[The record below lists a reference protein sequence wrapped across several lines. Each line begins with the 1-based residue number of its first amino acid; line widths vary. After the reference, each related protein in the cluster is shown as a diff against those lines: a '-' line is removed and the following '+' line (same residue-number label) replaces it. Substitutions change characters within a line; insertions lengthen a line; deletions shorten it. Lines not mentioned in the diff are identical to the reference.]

1 MRISI
6 HDFRG
11 IADLDAAI
19 DGILLVAG
27 QNGAGKS
34 SACAAIA
41 ACLTGDLLPFQGVTK
56 AKAALLVRDG
66 GASASATLT
75 GPDGGASVIWPSCE
89 RAEKGRAPWASP
101 VAAGLVNPLAMDAK
115 ARAGWLIDLI
125 GAMPASEAVGEALGN
140 AKVPVVEAAQL
151 WTVIE
156 TRGWDAAHAEAKET
170 GAKLK
175 GQWERVTGA
184 RYGSAKAAA
193 WRPDGWRS
201 GLDALGIAEL
211 ESAAAT
217 AHAAAERIRRE
228 SLIGEG
234 ERRRL
239 EEAVIARQRA
249 LSERDHAK
257 GYSLAAA
264 NALRAAQDA
273 RGALGP
279 IAAAALECPC
289 CRAAL
294 VMIRGK
300 LAAAP
305 ETPTD
310 AATLAAADR
319 TVAEAERDARAKQ
332 EHYQRLLRE
341 IEAGAEADEKLQAM
355 GDVADP
361 AAVARIKAAADETGV
376 HLRMKRQAVEATE
389 LHERITRQVEIV
401 KLLAEDGLR
410 QQVLTAAL
418 AGLAAELLEVTRAA
432 DWRPV
437 TVDADMSVAYGGRP
451 VSLCSAGEQY
461 RARCALQLVAARRDG
476 SALVIL
482 DGADIL
488 DREGRNGIMRALR
501 GLPAVIGMTM
511 RREDVPPPLLASGR
525 AVWIGDAPE
534 RRAA

>member
-1 MRISI
+1 MRIAI

-11 IADLDAAI
+11 IADLDANLE
-19 DGILLVAG
+19 GMLLLVG
-27 QNGAGKS
+27 PNGAGKS
-34 SACAAIA
+34 SVCTAIA
-41 ACLTGDLLPFQGVTK
+41 ACLTGNLTPFEGVTK
-56 AKAALLVRDG
+56 TKAALLVRDG
-66 GASASATLT
+66 GSTASATIT
-75 GPDGGASVIWPSCE
+75 GPDGGASVIWPACE

-101 VAAGLVNPLAMDAK
+101 VAAGLVNPLAMAPK
-115 ARAGWLIDLI
+115 ERAAWLIDLI
-125 GAMPASEAVGEALGN
+125 GALPGADDTVHALIEVGAPS
-140 AKVPVVEAAQL
+140 AEAAAL
-151 WTVIE
+151 WTDIE
-156 TRGWDAAHAEAKET
+156 ARGWDAAHAEVKEQ

-211 ESAAAT
+211 QSAAEA
-217 AHAAAERIRRE
+217 AHAEFDRIRRE

-239 EEAVIARQRA
+239 EEAVIARRRA

-257 GYSLAAA
+257 GHSLAGAR
-264 NALRAAQDA
+264 ALQAAQEA
-273 RGALGP
+273 RTALGP
-279 IAAAALECPC
+279 IAAALECPC
-289 CRAAL
+289 CQAKL
-294 VMIRGK
+294 VMVKGA
-300 LAAAP
+300 LAKAP
-305 ETPTD
+305 EKPTD
-310 AATLAAADR
+310 ATALAAADR
-319 TVAEAERDARAKQ
+319 AVGDAAVDAQRKQ

-341 IEAGAEADEKLQAM
+341 IEAGAEADEKLAAM
-355 GDVADP
+355 GEVADP
-361 AAVARIKAAADETGV
+361 AAVARIKAAADETGT
-376 HLRMKRQAVEATE
+376 HLLMKRRAVEAAD
-389 LHERITRQVEIV
+389 LHERIARQIEVV

-410 QQVLTAAL
+410 QQALTAAL

-432 DWRPV
+432 GWRPV

-461 RARCALQLVAARRDG
+461 RARCALQLVAARRNG

-488 DREGRNGIMRALR
+488 DREGRNGLMRAVK

-511 RREDVPPPLLASGR
+511 RREDVPAPLLASGR
-525 AVWIGDAPE
+525 AVWIGEDAG
-534 RRAA
+534 RMAA